1 MRVHNIKSLAA
12 LGTYNIWFRMETTL
26 TSHTAPINPI
36 VDIHINHNNSVDSSI
51 VSLKEDLLLT
61 EAPILPLLSAPQK
74 FEIHNPQIVNEDIQ
88 IGYIG
93 PLFMQFVSQVS
104 GNFHITVKLA
114 KHLYNGG
121 YWRTPNTNNLDPVVC
136 WVN

>member
-26 TSHTAPINPI
+26 TTHTAAINPI
-36 VDIHINHNNSVDSSI
+36 VDIHINHNHSVDSSI

-61 EAPILPLLSAPQK
+61 QAPILPLLSAPSK
-74 FEIHNPQIVNEDIQ
+74 FEIHNPQIINEDIQ

-93 PLFMQFVSQVS
+93 PLYFQFMSQIS
-104 GNFHITVKLA
+104 GVFDMSVEFIN
-114 KHLYNGG
+114 HLYNGG
-121 YWRTPNTNNLDPVVC
+121 YWRTPTSNNLDPVVC